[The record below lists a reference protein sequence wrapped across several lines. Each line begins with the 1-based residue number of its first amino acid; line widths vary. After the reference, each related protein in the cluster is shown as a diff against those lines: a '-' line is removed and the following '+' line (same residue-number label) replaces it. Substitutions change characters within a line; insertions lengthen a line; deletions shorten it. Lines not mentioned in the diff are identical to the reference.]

1 MTRKLRCALFD
12 LDNTLYPQSCGLMQ
26 EIGRRINLYMVER
39 LGVAREEVG
48 RRREALL
55 RSHGTTL
62 NGLRRVCDVDPDEY
76 LDFVHDIPIEDYL
89 EPSPELEEML
99 RELPLRR
106 VIFTNADAAHARRV
120 LARLGVL
127 GCFET
132 IIDIH
137 FLNFVNKPYR
147 RAYQRAIEFVSVR
160 PEECVLLEDSA
171 ANIQPALEMGMT
183 TVMVGGTGPMGR
195 ITTSRGSPISPGCS
209 RNWSS
214 SLRPGGDGQLWLQT
228 RSRVLSAKRTVILL
242 GGMNAWTHPRP
253 KVACSIQSPSA
264 KLPDMLYFLWGLS
277 AASCIISS
285 QVCRAFLAGAFLGAF
300 SFLAAGSFLAAL
312 FGTGFSAR

>member
-1 MTRKLRCALFD
+1 LTRKLRCALFD

-183 TVMVGGTGPMGR
+183 TVMVGGD
-195 ITTSRGSPISPGCS
+195 GS
-209 RNWSS
+209 
-214 SLRPGGDGQLWLQT
+214 DGAHHHIE
-228 RSRVLSAKRTVILL
+228 RVTDFARLL
-242 GGMNAWTHPRP
+242 PEL
-253 KVACSIQSPSA
+253 V
-264 KLPDMLYFLWGLS
+264 
-277 AASCIISS
+277 
-285 QVCRAFLAGAFLGAF
+285 
-300 SFLAAGSFLAAL
+300 
-312 FGTGFSAR
+312 